1 MKLATWNVNSLKV
14 RLPRVLEF
22 LEAHRPDVLCL
33 QETKCDAAAFPHMEL
48 EAAGYA
54 AVEHSAGRWAGVA
67 ILAPAGVALEEAE
80 RGLPG
85 ETAVE
90 EARYVEATVG
100 DLRVA
105 SAYVPNGRAVGH
117 APFESKLAFFE
128 ALAARA
134 PALGALV
141 CGDFNVTRADIDVY
155 DPEAFIGD
163 THVTP
168 DERDRFEAHP
178 RRRPRDAYRE
188 LHPDEVRLTWWDYRQ
203 GHFHRKM
210 GLRIDLCCWPARRPR
225 SSLRHRPRL
234 QQGARSPRDHA
245 PLLAEVTAFVAL
257 AGVDPS
263 QPPAPRS
270 RPCRSSGTIRSRR
283 RPNNSTPRAD
293 VRVAQARRP
302 AARACCSVDG
312 SPRLRAVSPT
322 RRSPCAPATA
332 GSTPLYRGRLRGRPR
347 QHRPGTAGAWRPSR
361 RAG

>member
-67 ILAPAGVALEEAE
+67 IVAPAGVALEEAE

-105 SAYVPNGRAVGH
+105 SAYVPNGRAVGT
-117 APFESKLAFFE
+117 PQFESKLAFFE

-134 PALGALV
+134 PALGALL
-141 CGDFNVTRADIDVY
+141 GDLNVTRADIDVY

-168 DERDRFEAHP
+168 DERSRIEAILDAGL
-178 RRRPRDAYRE
+178 RDAYRQ
-188 LHPDEVRLTWWDYRQ
+188 LHPDEVGYTWWDYRQ

-210 GLRIDLCCWPARRPR
+210 GLRIDYVLLEPGLAGSLESCGIAPGLQEGQEALRPR
-225 SSLRHRPRL
+225 AAAGGAVDPAQSSKNAYPYSPRLYASFAIAVIRSSSLRL
-234 QQGARSPRDHA
+234 DLVELGVHA
-245 PLLAEVTAFVAL
+245 L
-257 AGVDPS
+257 
-263 QPPAPRS
+263 
-270 RPCRSSGTIRSRR
+270 
-283 RPNNSTPRAD
+283 
-293 VRVAQARRP
+293 
-302 AARACCSVDG
+302 
-312 SPRLRAVSPT
+312 
-322 RRSPCAPATA
+322 
-332 GSTPLYRGRLRGRPR
+332 
-347 QHRPGTAGAWRPSR
+347 R
-361 RAG
+361 RAGAERLRDVVLLARGLHAVILEDRRDP